1 MKLMMLTADPVT
13 ASMAENSGVER
24 IFLDLEIINKEER
37 QKGRNTLIS
46 HNSLDDVEKI
56 KKSLKTADLLVRV
69 NPYYENSQFEIDR
82 AIDGGA
88 DIIMMPMITTAF
100 QVEKL
105 VEMVK
110 GRAKVCPLLETAQ
123 SVARLNSILEVDGID
138 ELYLG
143 LNDMHI
149 SFNLNFMFELLS
161 DGIIDYMSQK
171 IQAQK
176 IPFGFGGLA
185 RIGEGLLPAEFI
197 LGEHYRLGSTSVILS
212 RTFRNEVGKARDFN
226 FTEEIKKIRD
236 REELIKTWTTHDFE
250 LNKQKVK
257 SIVHSICSSIYAS

>member
-1 MKLMMLTADPVT
+1 MKLMMLTADPST
-13 ASMAENSGVER
+13 ASMAEDSGVER

-46 HNSLDDVEKI
+46 HNSLDDIEKV
-56 KKSLKTADLLVRV
+56 KKHLKTADLLVRV
-69 NPYYENSQFEIDR
+69 NPYYENSQYEIDR
-82 AIDGGA
+82 AIDSGA
-88 DIIMMPMITTAF
+88 DIIMMPMITSPF

-105 VEMVK
+105 IELVN

-123 SVARLNSILEVDGID
+123 SVARIDSILEVDGID

-161 DGIIDYMSQK
+161 DGIVDYMSQK
-171 IQAQK
+171 IRAKK

-197 LGEHYRLGSTSVILS
+197 LGEHYRLGSNSVILS
-212 RTFRNEVGKARDFN
+212 RTFRNEVGESRSFN
-226 FTEEIKKIRD
+226 FEEEIKKIRD
-236 REELIKTWTTHDFE
+236 QEKLINTWTIHDFE

-257 SIVHSICSSIYAS
+257 SIIHSICNSIYES